1 MKKQVNRSDV
11 IGVGEGI
18 SILSENLRFNV
29 ELSIREIQVILSTA
43 GNVEFDRLSESD
55 RRYRTIFDVLSVFYT
70 SLRRGYGENI

>member
-1 MKKQVNRSDV
+1 MKKQVDRSDV

-29 ELSIREIQVILSTA
+29 ELSICEIQVILSTA

-55 RRYRTIFDVLSVFYT
+55 RRDRTIFDVLVRVLY
-70 SLRRGYGENI
+70 